1 MGSYCALKFD
11 EIEIFDVK
19 SVVPDDFVA
28 LFQESDRVVRK
39 VPETE
44 EDDSTT
50 DIFYQASRDVI
61 LTRLALLGCTEGVVR
76 DKFEEWKKNQK
87 KSLAEYVEY
96 SGDEDGD
103 QKLKVINEFDFDVW
117 RERGA
122 ALLAMGWD
130 KLPEEP
136 VDEIDRHLRDN
147 YDGWLH
153 FAGYG
158 SLVTVRALLD
168 AFPTVKHVTLDIS
181 DLVGGGYIGGEEPI
195 CGDRRKTNHGEIR
208 NLAPTVILAEGST
221 DIQILERSLATLYPE
236 VRDYFSFF
244 DHRELSVDGGTSY
257 LVKFLKAF
265 AAARAPLHIVA
276 VFDNDAA
283 GIHAYTQT
291 NALTLPSNIKA
302 LCLPD
307 IKLAEKYPT
316 VGPQGDGVA
325 NVNGRAASI
334 ELYLGRHSLNDERG
348 NLRPVRWTG
357 YVPPIKTYQGEVECK
372 AEIQARFF
380 KSIANVANSTAAR
393 NAFPELTQVWQ
404 AILKVVERSMSEARR
419 NEVLDTFE

>member
-11 EIEIFDVK
+11 EIEIFDAK
-19 SVVPDDFVA
+19 SVVPDNFVA
-28 LFQESDRVVRK
+28 LFQESDRVVRT
-39 VPETE
+39 VPETDE
-44 EDDSTT
+44 EDSMT

-61 LTRLALLGCTEGVVR
+61 LARLALLGCTEDVVKE
-76 DKFEEWKKNQK
+76 KFEEWKRNQK
-87 KSLAEYVEY
+87 KSQEEYVAY
-96 SGDEDGD
+96 SGDEADETF
-103 QKLKVINEFDFDVW
+103 KAINEFDFDVW
-117 RERGA
+117 RERGS
-122 ALLAMGWD
+122 ALLAKAWD
-130 KLPEEP
+130 KLPKP
-136 VDEIDRHLRDN
+136 VDEIDRRLREK
-147 YDGWLH
+147 YEGWLY

-168 AFPTVKHVTLDIS
+168 ALPNVKHVTLDIG
-181 DLVGGGYIGGEEPI
+181 DLIGGGYIGDQELI
-195 CGDRRKTNHGEIR
+195 CDDRRKTSHGEIR
-208 NLAPTVILAEGST
+208 NLAPTVILAEGSI
-221 DIQILERSLATLYPE
+221 DIQILERSLAALYPE

-265 AAARAPLHIVA
+265 AAARAPLHMVA

-283 GIHAYTQT
+283 GLHAYTQT
-291 NALTLPSNIKA
+291 NTLTLPANIKA

-380 KSIANVANSTAAR
+380 KKSR
-393 NAFPELTQVWQ
+393 
-404 AILKVVERSMSEARR
+404 MSRTRLRQEMHFLSLPKCGRQS
-419 NEVLDTFE
+419 

>member
-11 EIEIFDVK
+11 EIDIFDVK

-39 VPETE
+39 IPETE

-50 DIFYQASRDVI
+50 NIFYQASREVI

-76 DKFEEWKKNQK
+76 DKFEEWKNNQK
-87 KSLAEYVEY
+87 KSLAEYIMY
-96 SGDEDGD
+96 SGHKDDN
-103 QKLKVINEFDFDVW
+103 QTIKAINEFDFDVW

-122 ALLAMGWD
+122 AFLAKRWN
-130 KLPEEP
+130 KLPEP
-136 VDEIDRHLRDN
+136 ADEIDRRLRDD
-147 YDGWLH
+147 YDGWLF

-158 SLVTVRALLD
+158 SLVSVRALLD
-168 AFPTVKHVTLDIS
+168 AFPNVKHVTLDIS
-181 DLVGGGYIGGEEPI
+181 DLVGGGYISGDEPI

-208 NLAPTVILAEGST
+208 NLAPTVILAEGSN
-221 DIQILERSLATLYPE
+221 DIQILERSLAALYPE

-244 DHRELSVDGGTSY
+244 DHRELNVDGGTSY

-276 VFDNDAA
+276 IFDNDAA

-307 IKLAEKYPT
+307 IKLAEEYPT
-316 VGPQGDGVA
+316 VGPQGEGVA
-325 NVNGRAASI
+325 NVNGHAASI
-334 ELYLGRHSLNDERG
+334 ELYLGRHSLTDGKG

-357 YVPPIKTYQGEVECK
+357 YIPPIKAYQGEVECK

-380 KSIANVANSTAAR
+380 ESIANVANSTAAR
-393 NAFPELTQVWQ
+393 NAFPELTQAWQ
-404 AILKVVERSMSEARR
+404 AILKVVERSMSDARR

>member
-28 LFQESDRVVRK
+28 LFQESDRIVRK
-39 VPETE
+39 VPGSE
-44 EDDSTT
+44 EDDGKT

-61 LTRLALLGCTEGVVR
+61 LTRLALLGCTEGVVKE
-76 DKFEEWKKNQK
+76 KFEEWKRNER
-87 KSLAEYVEY
+87 KSLEEYIAY
-96 SGDEDGD
+96 SGDEDGETFRA
-103 QKLKVINEFDFDVW
+103 INEFDFDVW
-117 RERGA
+117 RERGS
-122 ALLAMGWD
+122 ALLAKGWG
-130 KLPEEP
+130 KLPEP
-136 VDEIDRHLRDN
+136 VDEIDRRLRDQ
-147 YDGWLH
+147 YDGWLY

-168 AFPTVKHVTLDIS
+168 AFPNVKRVTLDIT
-181 DLVGGGYIGGEEPI
+181 DLVDGGYIGDEEPI

-208 NLAPTVILAEGST
+208 NLAPTVILAEGSN
-221 DIQILERSLATLYPE
+221 DIHILEKSLAALYPE

-283 GIHAYTQT
+283 GLHAYTQT
-291 NALTLPSNIKA
+291 TTLTLPSNIKA

-307 IKLAEKYPT
+307 IELAEKYPT
-316 VGPQGDGVA
+316 VGPQGNGVA
-325 NVNGRAASI
+325 NVNGRGASI
-334 ELYLGRHSLNDERG
+334 ELYLGRHALNDERG

-357 YVPPIKTYQGEVECK
+357 YVVPINTYQGEVECK
-372 AEIQARFF
+372 TEIQARFF
-380 KSIANVANSTAAR
+380 KRIANVANSTAAR
-393 NAFPELTQVWQ
+393 NAFPELTQVWW

>member
-11 EIEIFDVK
+11 EIEVFDVK
-19 SVVPDDFVA
+19 SVVPDNFIA
-28 LFQESDRVVRK
+28 LFQETDRVVRK
-39 VPETE
+39 APETAE
-44 EDDSTT
+44 QDDMT
-50 DIFYQASRDVI
+50 DIFYQASRDTI
-61 LTRLALLGCTEGVVR
+61 LTRLTLLGCTEDVVKE
-76 DKFEEWKKNQK
+76 KFEEWKRNQK
-87 KSLAEYVEY
+87 KSLDEYIAY
-96 SGDEDGD
+96 SGDEADETF
-103 QKLKVINEFDFDVW
+103 KAINEFDFDVW
-117 RERGA
+117 RERGS
-122 ALLAMGWD
+122 ALLAKGWD
-130 KLPEEP
+130 KLPEP
-136 VDEIDRHLRDN
+136 VDEIDRRLRDN
-147 YDGWLH
+147 YDGWLY

-168 AFPTVKHVTLDIS
+168 AFPNVKHVTLDIS
-181 DLVGGGYIGGEEPI
+181 DLVGGGYIGDQELI

-208 NLAPTVILAEGST
+208 NLAPTVILAEGGN
-221 DIQILERSLATLYPE
+221 DIQILEKSLAALYPE

-372 AEIQARFF
+372 PEIQARFF
-380 KSIANVANSTAAR
+380 KKIANVANSTAAR
-393 NAFPELTQVWQ
+393 TAFPELTQVWQ